1 MAELTNLKHE
11 MFCREFLVDLNG
23 TKAYS
28 RVYPDAAK
36 TSARRLASQLLTNV
50 DVKKRIYELAHERA
64 ERVEVTADDVV
75 RDLIEVKNRC
85 MQTVPVTK
93 HKEDDEGEVV
103 EIGEFQ
109 FNATGALKSLELL
122 GRHLKMFTDKIEVGG
137 INELAQKMKEARD
150 RAKKEF

>member
-1 MAELTNLKHE
+1 
-11 MFCREFLVDLNG
+11 
-23 TKAYS
+23 
-28 RVYPDAAK
+28 
-36 TSARRLASQLLTNV
+36 
-50 DVKKRIYELAHERA
+50 
-64 ERVEVTADDVV
+64 
-75 RDLIEVKNRC
+75 